1 MPHNY
6 FNTKIMKKI
15 LVAFV
20 AFAALCACSSGE
32 KKYLDYRGLSMGLP
46 FKTFCDSLTARGFA
60 IDSAKT
66 DSDFTNTVM
75 VKEGELY
82 HLVLAQ
88 QHDTLTM
95 LQETYNLSTNDSTR
109 NLWQAIRD
117 QLEKDLGS
125 WPNMPHRGDDHKVAK
140 FEAEGGFITV
150 TLKNTYRPTLTVL
163 YETK

>member
-1 MPHNY
+1 
-6 FNTKIMKKI
+6 MKKI

-46 FKTFCDSLTARGFA
+46 FKTFCDSLIARGFA

-66 DSDFTNTVM
+66 DSLFTNTVM

-88 QHDTLTM
+88 ERDTLKM
-95 LQETYNLSTNDSTR
+95 LQETYNLSTNVSGRQSATNWKR
-109 NLWQAIRD
+109 I
-117 QLEKDLGS
+117 
-125 WPNMPHRGDDHKVAK
+125 
-140 FEAEGGFITV
+140 
-150 TLKNTYRPTLTVL
+150 
-163 YETK
+163 